1 MFICL
6 GVFITSSFYVNRF
19 LIYRTAKDHQQTT
32 VEWAVLFKQEQRF
45 HSRVLYLVRYAFLEI
60 ST

>member
-6 GVFITSSFYVNRF
+6 GVFITSSFYVNCF

-32 VEWAVLFKQEQRF
+32 VVLFKQEQRF
-45 HSRVLYLVRYAFLEI
+45 HSRVLYLVRYACLEI